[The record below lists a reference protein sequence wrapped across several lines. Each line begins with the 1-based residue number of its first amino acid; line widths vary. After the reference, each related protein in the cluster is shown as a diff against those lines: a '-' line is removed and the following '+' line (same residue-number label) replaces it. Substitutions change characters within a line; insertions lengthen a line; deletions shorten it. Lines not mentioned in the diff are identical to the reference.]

1 VEVLPRFSPDGHW
14 IAYQSEEET
23 GRFEVYV
30 QPWPGTGGKWQVSPG
45 GGREPVWRRDG
56 KELYYVTTFFVAS
69 AESSG
74 SIMAVPIRTD
84 SGFEFGTPQA
94 LFQTSMPV
102 IPFCKYDVSADG
114 QRFLVNSVVGEAR
127 ANPITLIQNWTAEIK
142 K

>member
-1 VEVLPRFSPDGHW
+1 
-14 IAYQSEEET
+14 EES

-30 QPWPGTGGKWQVSPG
+30 QSWPDTGGKWQVSRD

-56 KELYYVTTFFVAS
+56 KELFYVVEAD
-69 AESSG
+69 G
-74 SIMAVPIRTD
+74 RIMAVPIRTG
-84 SGFEFGTPQA
+84 SGFEFGMPQA

-114 QRFLVNSVVGEAR
+114 QRFLVNSVVGEFR
-127 ANPITLIQNWTAEIK
+127 SNPITLIQNWTAEAK